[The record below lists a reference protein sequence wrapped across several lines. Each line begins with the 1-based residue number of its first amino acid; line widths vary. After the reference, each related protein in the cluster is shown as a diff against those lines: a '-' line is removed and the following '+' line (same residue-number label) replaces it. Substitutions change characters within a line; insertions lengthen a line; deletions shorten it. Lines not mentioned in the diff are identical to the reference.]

1 MGLRCQL
8 LNLDVG
14 KDSINMLKH
23 KIKGDYWS
31 TVSQARQVTDDKK
44 LTHQIALFFTH
55 KVHCN
60 HILQSKPQCQPY

>member
-23 KIKGDYWS
+23 NIKGDYWS
-31 TVSQARQVTDDKK
+31 TVSQARQVTDDKEAD
-44 LTHQIALFFTH
+44 TSNSF
-55 KVHCN
+55 
-60 HILQSKPQCQPY
+60 ILYT